1 MKEMRTA
8 LVEGE
13 ENSPIKATVESV
25 LPGVHQQFSNLH
37 HEINRVRSGITDMSD
52 QIRQLFLDF
61 SCEQRQEVRMTLA
74 RNFMNVAVGLVG
86 EQGSPSTSDSPSVS
100 VPRLP
105 ATATTTNTT
114 GDEEMIVRPELK
126 NRSRPKSATA
136 VYHEY
141 HGLGDYEGQPI
152 VGGLAA
158 MDTKYKNKW
167 RLGDGGYQKAYSRI
181 QQIAKAV
188 TIEVEQNGKEQEAVL
203 AELDAKFA
211 GNEHKGLEYLRQL
224 VAPILP
230 LRSRNSATVGQH
242 NSGST
247 G

>member
-1 MKEMRTA
+1 
-8 LVEGE
+8 
-13 ENSPIKATVESV
+13 
-25 LPGVHQQFSNLH
+25 
-37 HEINRVRSGITDMSD
+37 
-52 QIRQLFLDF
+52 
-61 SCEQRQEVRMTLA
+61 MTLA

-86 EQGSPSTSDSPSVS
+86 EQASPSSSGSPNVS
-100 VPRLP
+100 VPP
-105 ATATTTNTT
+105 PTTTTTNTT
-114 GDEEMIVRPELK
+114 EDEEMIVRPELK
-126 NRSRPKSATA
+126 NRIRPKSATA

-167 RLGDGGYQKAYSRI
+167 RLGGSGYQKAYSRI

-188 TIEVEQNGKEQEAVL
+188 TIEVEQNGKDQEAVL
-203 AELDAKFA
+203 VELDAKFA

-230 LRSRNSATVGQH
+230 LRSRNSATVGH

>member
-1 MKEMRTA
+1 MKEMKTA

-13 ENSPIKATVESV
+13 ENSPMKATVESV

-52 QIRQLFLDF
+52 HIRQLFHDF

-86 EQGSPSTSDSPSVS
+86 EQASPSTSGSPNVS
-100 VPRLP
+100 VPP
-105 ATATTTNTT
+105 PTTTTTTNTT
-114 GDEEMIVRPELK
+114 EDEEMIVRPELK

-167 RLGDGGYQKAYSRI
+167 RLGDSGYQKAYSRI

-188 TIEVEQNGKEQEAVL
+188 TIEVEQNGKDQEAVL
-203 AELDAKFA
+203 VELDAKFA

-230 LRSRNSATVGQH
+230 LRSRGNSATVGH